1 MPFDKTNSAFTFTE
15 QGIAK
20 YAPRNSGVYGIYN
33 ASRWIYIGE
42 SKDMEGR
49 LYEHLRGQSDQSKRI
64 LKHNPTSYAFESCDA
79 NTRTAREVALIAE
92 LNPLEN

>member
-1 MPFDKTNSAFTFTE
+1 MPFEKNNSAFTFTE

-20 YAPRNSGVYGIYN
+20 YAPRNSGVYGIRN
-33 ASRWIYIGE
+33 AYQWIYIGE

-49 LYEHLRGQSDQSKRI
+49 LYEHLRGESDQSARI
-64 LKHNPTSYAFESCDA
+64 LKHNPTLYSFEECDA
-79 NTRTAREVALIAE
+79 KTRTARETELIAE